1 MFSNSGSNSFLILG
15 ISVRLPETEDLVLKA
30 ASFSIL
36 LIMSFN
42 LYNLN
47 CSFLGSLTISTGSLD
62 HLPFS

>member
-15 ISVRLPETEDLVLKA
+15 ISVRLPETGALVLKA

-47 CSFLGSLTISTGSLD
+47 CSLWGSFTISTGSLVN
-62 HLPFS
+62 LPF

>member
-15 ISVRLPETEDLVLKA
+15 ISVRLPETGALVLKA

-47 CSFLGSLTISTGSLD
+47 CSL
-62 HLPFS
+62 